1 MAGIV
6 ECFRSI
12 REKMVKDPLPP
23 EAVAGGWAL
32 GVFVGFAIPFG
43 FQLVV
48 SVPLALMMR
57 VSKVGATIGTF
68 VTNPMTILVIYPV
81 QMWAVDALLFGGS
94 LSLSNLVGM
103 DWSWEAVR
111 KLGVDAMLSFFIG
124 GIALAL
130 LTSPITYFFVRSVV
144 VEHRR
149 RVGFRGRQKQKAE
162 EV

>member
-1 MAGIV
+1 MAGLV
-6 ECFRSI
+6 ACFRAL

-43 FQLVV
+43 LQLVV

-57 VSKVGATIGTF
+57 VSKVGATLGTF
-68 VTNPMTILVIYPV
+68 VTNPMTILFIYPV

-94 LSLSNLVGM
+94 LSLANLFSM
-103 DWSWEAVR
+103 DWTWIAVR
-111 KLGVDAMLSFFIG
+111 KLGVDAVLSLFIG

-130 LTSPITYFFVRSVV
+130 IASPLTYFLVRRVV

-149 RVGFRGRQKQKAE
+149 RIGLRAKQKQQTE
-162 EV
+162 